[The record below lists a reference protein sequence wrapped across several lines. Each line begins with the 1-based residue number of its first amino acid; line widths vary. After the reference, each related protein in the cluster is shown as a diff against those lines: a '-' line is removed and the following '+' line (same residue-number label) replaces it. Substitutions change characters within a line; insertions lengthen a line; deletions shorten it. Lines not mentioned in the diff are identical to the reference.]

1 MRLHPSLQAPAL
13 PMHLPP
19 AASLPPALPTC
30 SASSSTLPPAASAV
44 TANLSGCS
52 ATMSSVWVPM
62 EPVEP
67 SSENFCLQA
76 ARRKADDV
84 GKVVG

>member
-1 MRLHPSLQAPAL
+1 
-13 PMHLPP
+13 
-19 AASLPPALPTC
+19 
-30 SASSSTLPPAASAV
+30 
-44 TANLSGCS
+44 
-52 ATMSSVWVPM
+52 MSSVWVPM

-76 ARRKADDV
+76 ACRKADDV